1 MPHLVERPVEA
12 EDVAEVAPETPVRA
26 ITRLEMPAGTIEA
39 VEYGTP
45 SQTPRAPERF
55 RIEDVTRYEQ
65 DLLRRA
71 AALTRRDMSRA
82 QDLVQDCLE
91 RAMRNIDRL
100 VPGSNIRAWLY
111 TILAN
116 RYQDLCRSDRCR
128 SAVPLDDQQATAPEP
143 EPPPRWAAVTPAQV
157 REALAE
163 LSPDLRATF
172 ELREFRQLSYEE
184 IGRITG
190 APVATVGTR
199 LCRARTKLRE
209 ILTARL
215 HLEEIE

>member
-1 MPHLVERPVEA
+1 MPHLVERPVHLEEA
-12 EDVAEVAPETPVRA
+12 AEVASEAPVRA
-26 ITRLEMPAGTIEA
+26 ITHLEMPAGTIEA
-39 VEYGTP
+39 GGP
-45 SQTPRAPERF
+45 GGPAAPERY
-55 RIEDVTRYEQ
+55 RIEDLTRFEQ

-71 AALTRRDMSRA
+71 AMLTRRDMSRA

-91 RAMRNIDRL
+91 RAMRNIDRV

-116 RYQDLCRSDRCR
+116 RYQDLCRAERCR
-128 SAVPLDDQQATAPEP
+128 SAIPLGDQQPAAPDP
-143 EPPPRWAAVTPAQV
+143 EPPPRWAAVTQAQV
-157 REALAE
+157 KEALAA

-172 ELREFRQLSYEE
+172 EYREFEQLSYEE

-199 LCRARTKLRE
+199 LCRARTKLRK
-209 ILTARL
+209 ILIERL

>member
-1 MPHLVERPVEA
+1 
-12 EDVAEVAPETPVRA
+12 
-26 ITRLEMPAGTIEA
+26 MPAGTIEA
-39 VEYGTP
+39 GEPGGP
-45 SQTPRAPERF
+45 AAPERY
-55 RIEDVTRYEQ
+55 RIEDLTRFEQ

-71 AALTRRDMSRA
+71 AMLTRRDMSRA

-91 RAMRNIDRL
+91 RAMRNIDRV

-116 RYQDLCRSDRCR
+116 RYQDLCRAERCR
-128 SAVPLDDQQATAPEP
+128 SAIPLGDQQPAAPDP
-143 EPPPRWAAVTPAQV
+143 EPPPRWAAVTQAQV
-157 REALAE
+157 KEALAA

-172 ELREFRQLSYEE
+172 EYREFEQLSYEE

-199 LCRARTKLRE
+199 LCRARTKLRK
-209 ILTARL
+209 ILIERL